1 MKKQR
6 IKQDVTGKRKSIE
19 ARIDRIEAAIKL
31 ANDYLETG
39 EHADWHGFR
48 PLFVKKFKDGKPCR
62 PHKDWV
68 KNVFLRNRRRQSADA
83 KRALER
89 LEH

>member
-1 MKKQR
+1 MNEKR
-6 IKQDVTGKRKSIE
+6 VKQDVTGKRKSIE
-19 ARIDRIEAAIKL
+19 ARIGRIEAAITV

-48 PLFVKKFKDGKPCR
+48 PWFVGKFKDGKPCP
-62 PHKDWV
+62 PHNDWV
-68 KNVFLRNRRRQSADA
+68 KNVFLRGCRRQLADA
-83 KRALER
+83 NRALKR

>member
-1 MKKQR
+1 MNKQR
-6 IKQDVTGKRKSIE
+6 VKHDVTDKRKSIE
-19 ARIDRIEAAIKL
+19 ARVCQIEASIKL

-48 PLFVKKFKDGKPCR
+48 PLFMEKYQDGQPCP
-62 PHKDWV
+62 PHNDWV
-68 KNVFLRNRRRQSADA
+68 KNVFLRRCQRQLADA
-83 KRALER
+83 IRALKR